1 MKGRFLIVLLISL
14 LAVSCEGWFNPDKKK
29 TYDRVMILYS
39 AGCNSLS
46 SSMERNVQELKTGF
60 IPEKKDKRA
69 LVVISHRPFGYNTYR
84 PNTSSYI
91 IRLYKGK
98 NGIVSDTLKTIEA
111 GKFLSQPSVMRETL
125 EYVKGSFKSE
135 HYGMVFSSHATGWL
149 PEGYF
154 NNPQNQYSG
163 KSSQTMQAP
172 RFTPNLP
179 EGSVLYYEPEFEQ
192 EGLPRTKSIGQ
203 EDTFNES
210 TKISYEMK
218 LSDFAANIPMHLD
231 YLVFDACFMGCIET
245 AYELRGI
252 CDKVAFSP
260 AEILEYGFQYETLAS
275 HLLEGEPDLYKACK
289 DYFDKYDKETGI
301 MRSAT
306 ITLVDCS
313 KLDRIASLCK
323 DYFSRY
329 RQAIDEIYPL
339 DVQQYFRH
347 GRHWFY
353 DLEDILIKAGIT
365 DTEKRNLEQALSECI
380 LYKAATPTF
389 YLYSPSSPSGWD
401 GFTIDIYSG
410 FSMYLPCNGSA
421 YLDEFY
427 KTLAWNKATGLV
439 Q

>member
-1 MKGRFLIVLLISL
+1 
-14 LAVSCEGWFNPDKKK
+14 A
-29 TYDRVMILYS
+29 
-39 AGCNSLS
+39 
-46 SSMERNVQELKTGF
+46 
-60 IPEKKDKRA
+60 
-69 LVVISHRPFGYNTYR
+69 
-84 PNTSSYI
+84 
-91 IRLYKGK
+91 
-98 NGIVSDTLKTIEA
+98 TL
-111 GKFLSQPSVMRETL
+111 
-125 EYVKGSFKSE
+125 
-135 HYGMVFSSHATGWL
+135 
-149 PEGYF
+149 
-154 NNPQNQYSG
+154 
-163 KSSQTMQAP
+163 
-172 RFTPNLP
+172 
-179 EGSVLYYEPEFEQ
+179 
-192 EGLPRTKSIGQ
+192 
-203 EDTFNES
+203 
-210 TKISYEMK
+210 
-218 LSDFAANIPMHLD
+218 
-231 YLVFDACFMGCIET
+231 
-245 AYELRGI
+245 
-252 CDKVAFSP
+252 
-260 AEILEYGFQYETLAS
+260 
-275 HLLEGEPDLYKACK
+275 
-289 DYFDKYDKETGI
+289 
-301 MRSAT
+301 
-306 ITLVDCS
+306 TLVDCS